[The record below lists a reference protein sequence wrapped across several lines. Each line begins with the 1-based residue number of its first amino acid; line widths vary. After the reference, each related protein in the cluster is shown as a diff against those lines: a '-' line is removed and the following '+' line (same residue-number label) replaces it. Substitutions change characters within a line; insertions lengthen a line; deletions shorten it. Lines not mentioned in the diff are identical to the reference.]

1 MAEPTGTSAVVG
13 VATLT
18 TAMSMMPLGVSLT
31 TLVIGGACYF
41 GGSAARTGFK
51 LSKALEGSTEPVN
64 AARAFAALL
73 CNIPIAAVASCVTF
87 LAAHVIGLQADAALG
102 GLLLVTGFRGPEGIQ
117 WLMDTFTNIFTRVV
131 PGWKPPKD
139 QSP

>member
-31 TLVIGGACYF
+31 TLFIGGGCYF
-41 GGSAARTGFK
+41 FGAAARTGFR
-51 LSKALEGSTEPVN
+51 LSKALEANADPVN
-64 AARAFAALL
+64 FIRPIVALL
-73 CNIPIAAVASCVTF
+73 CNIPVAAFASSIVF

-102 GLLLVTGFRGPEGIQ
+102 GLLFVSGFRGPEGIQ
-117 WLMDTFTNIFTRVV
+117 WLSDTLTNVFTKII
-131 PGWKPPKD
+131 PGSKPMGPDK
-139 QSP
+139 